1 MSWNL
6 HSFGGQIREL
16 SEKGEGRRMERGSL
30 AMPSSIYKGI
40 EVAER
45 KGNGLFD
52 GTRGFLWVR
61 NRNKGIGGF
70 RMDDDNRIA

>member
-1 MSWNL
+1 
-6 HSFGGQIREL
+6 
-16 SEKGEGRRMERGSL
+16 MERGSL

-61 NRNKGIGGF
+61 NRNKGIGGL
-70 RMDDDNRIA
+70 RMDDDNRIP